1 MLMRKVP
8 LKGGCQKLQP
18 LRCRQIMQQHLL
30 ILWHSCL
37 ELLMVVENK
46 RQMKSVRNTTAT
58 AMTVL
63 IT

>member
-1 MLMRKVP
+1 MLGIVV
-8 LKGGCQKLQP
+8 CV
-18 LRCRQIMQQHLL
+18 CWQIMQQQLL

-37 ELLMVVENK
+37 ELLMVVENE

-58 AMTVL
+58 AMTAL